1 MKEEEDS
8 FHSVKSE
15 FSDEIEN
22 ILNKRNKNDDNKN
35 TLILDNL
42 KEKNDNN
49 IISRNSTII
58 NQNKTQI
65 RKSLMFSNLED
76 TFQKSAE
83 ADIFKNSLNFQKNLL
98 SKNGP
103 NLPPEYI
110 KNLNFSQKN
119 ISEPYLEI
127 PDEKNKKIVLV
138 KIIDQNYFEGHLKLK
153 NNLKTDYL
161 IFKIL
166 NDKQI
171 YSITPTLYFI
181 EPGKDITINIKRFEK
196 LTINEIKNITDYIVV
211 LVAHTKNKIDDV
223 NDARIYIN
231 KNNLY
236 SPEYQSYSYSITL
249 DYGYNTEIYEKEK
262 KERENIFNK
271 YESQLNLNK
280 ITDVKII
287 EKYIENVKKDIE
299 IYKNKIENLKSILG
313 DIGKK
318 NIIKQEETIF
328 DKETYIEASK
338 GKVYK
343 EFDEEDYEDNFI
355 ELPLLFLYISICLFI
370 GKFLKY
376 FLYNK

>member
-1 MKEEEDS
+1 MKEEDS
-8 FHSVKSE
+8 FHSAKSE
-15 FSDEIEN
+15 FSDEVEN
-22 ILNKRNKNDDNKN
+22 ILNKNNNNDNNKNALLLN
-35 TLILDNL
+35 NL
-42 KEKNDNN
+42 KEKNDNT
-49 IISRNSTII
+49 IISRNSNII
-58 NQNKTQI
+58 NQNKIQI

-76 TFQKSAE
+76 TFQKSTE

-196 LTINEIKNITDYIVV
+196 LTINEIKNIIDYIVV

-236 SPEYQSYSYSITL
+236 SPEYQSYSYIITL

-287 EKYIENVKKDIE
+287 KKYIENVKKDIE

-343 EFDEEDYEDNFI
+343 EFDEEEYEDNFI

-370 GKFLKY
+370 GKYLKY

>member
-127 PDEKNKKIVLV
+127 PDEKKKKIVLV

-299 IYKNKIENLKSILG
+299 IYKNKIENLKSILD